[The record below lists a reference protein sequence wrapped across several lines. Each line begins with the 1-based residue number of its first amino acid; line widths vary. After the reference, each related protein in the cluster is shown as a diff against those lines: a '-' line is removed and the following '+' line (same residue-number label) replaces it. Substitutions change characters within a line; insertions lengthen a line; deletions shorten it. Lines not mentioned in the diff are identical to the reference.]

1 MADLDNKKDVKNEK
15 SEKKPAAANTS
26 VNGKKKEKTPLM
38 EKVKR
43 FLREYKSELK
53 KIVWYGP
60 KQTAKSTV
68 LVVIT
73 IVVAAACIGG
83 FDFLFSNLLNILG
96 RVI

>member
-1 MADLDNKKDVKNEK
+1 MADLDKNNDVKNEK
-15 SEKKPAAANTS
+15 SEKKPAANTS
-26 VNGKKKEKTPLM
+26 VKKKDKTPLI

-43 FLREYKSELK
+43 FLREYRSELK

-73 IVVAAACIGG
+73 IVLAAACIGG
-83 FDFLFSNLLNILG
+83 FDFLFSNLLTTLG
-96 RVI
+96 RII

>member
-1 MADLDNKKDVKNEK
+1 MADLEKTNDVAD
-15 SEKKPAAANTS
+15 KKP
-26 VNGKKKEKTPLM
+26 VKKKAKSSLG

-43 FLREYKSELK
+43 FFREYKSELK

-68 LVVIT
+68 LVVVV
-73 IVVAAACIGG
+73 IVIAAAFIGA
-83 FDFLFSNLLNILG
+83 FDFMFSSGLTWLG

>member
-1 MADLDNKKDVKNEK
+1 MADLDKKNEVKEEK
-15 SEKKPAAANTS
+15 SEKKSAAVNTS
-26 VNGKKKEKTPLM
+26 LKKKDKTPVI

-83 FDFLFSNLLNILG
+83 FDLLFSNLLTTLG
-96 RVI
+96 RII

>member
-1 MADLDNKKDVKNEK
+1 MADLDNKNEVKDEK
-15 SEKKPAAANTS
+15 SEKKSANLKP
-26 VNGKKKEKTPLM
+26 VAKKKDKVPLGD
-38 EKVKR
+38 KVKR

-68 LVVIT
+68 LVVVT
-73 IVVAAACIGG
+73 IVAAAAVIGG
-83 FDFLFSNLLNILG
+83 LDFLFSNLLTILG